1 MKNFI
6 KNAFTLSEV
15 LITLVIIGVVVAITV
30 PALLISMENQH
41 YKVAYRKAWSDL
53 ARATLSSIA
62 FYEFPFRETKYDR
75 TTTMEE
81 WACLKKNLISIKVC
95 ENNNA
100 FDCWVDADKIYNSPA
115 SNSYIFIDNSGRAWV
130 LFSHLENIYFVDTN
144 GDKNP
149 NKFGKD
155 RWAFTLADENGN
167 RICSEGVEIDEPLA
181 CSNPTLPKKV
191 IPYFKKDYLKKDNS
205 LCNYPP
211 CYYVSW
217 LYK

>member
-53 ARATLSSIA
+53 ARATLSSIV
-62 FYEFPFRETKYDR
+62 FSEFPLREKKFDR
-75 TTTMEE
+75 ETTMEE
-81 WACLKKNLISIKVC
+81 WNCVKKNLISIKIC
-95 ENNNA
+95 EKNNT
-100 FDCWVDADKIYNSPA
+100 FDCWIDNDKIY
-115 SNSYIFIDNSGRAWV
+115 SYPQKDSYSFVDNSGRAWV
-130 LFSHLENIYFVDTN
+130 LYNHLENIYLVDVN
-144 GDKNP
+144 GDKKP

-155 RWAFTLADENGN
+155 RWAFTFADELNK
-167 RICSEGVEIDEPLA
+167 RICSDTI
-181 CSNPTLPKKV
+181 CSNPSFPKKV
-191 IPYFKKDYLKKDNS
+191 IPYVQKDMLIKDTNK
-205 LCNYPP
+205 CNYPP
-211 CYYVSW
+211 CYYSSW